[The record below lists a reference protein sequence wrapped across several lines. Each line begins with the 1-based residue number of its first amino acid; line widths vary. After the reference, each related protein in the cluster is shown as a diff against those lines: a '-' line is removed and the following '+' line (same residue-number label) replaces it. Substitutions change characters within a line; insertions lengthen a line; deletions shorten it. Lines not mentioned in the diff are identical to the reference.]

1 MILEKNEVQ
10 NIFDDIHSAVD
21 LDYCQERAKHNFI
34 YLTCLSITQSKIFT
48 FFLSMCIILNTI
60 VLGFDGY
67 PAKVEV
73 SILIE
78 HINMFFI
85 LIFVIEMILKM
96 LGIGLKM
103 YFKDAAN
110 IFDFIVVA
118 ISMVDVVLLVMDS
131 ALSKSG
137 TKAL

>member
-1 MILEKNEVQ
+1 
-10 NIFDDIHSAVD
+10 
-21 LDYCQERAKHNFI
+21 
-34 YLTCLSITQSKIFT
+34 
-48 FFLSMCIILNTI
+48 MCIILNTI

-73 SILIE
+73 SIFIE

-96 LGIGLKM
+96 IGIGFKM

-110 IFDFIVVA
+110 IFDFIVVV